1 MCGMA
6 VLSPSPPCGGG
17 QWGGPEGQA
26 TAGEGPPPGQQPGVP
41 SKALQTKLPRQA
53 AQGPPGSRL
62 RLSTCWALGASSC
75 PPRLF
80 PPP

>member
-1 MCGMA
+1 MRDG
-6 VLSPSPPCGGG
+6 SPVPLPLRAEEAS
-17 QWGGPEGQA
+17 
-26 TAGEGPPPGQQPGVP
+26 GEGLRGKPGASQQPGVL
-41 SKALQTKLPRQA
+41 SKALQTKLPRQV

-75 PPRLF
+75 PPRLL

>member
-26 TAGEGPPPGQQPGVP
+26 RGKPGASQQPGVL
-41 SKALQTKLPRQA
+41 SKALQTKLPRQV

-62 RLSTCWALGASSC
+62 RLSTCWALGVSSC
-75 PPRLF
+75 PPRLL